1 MSSAASRSLATDAFA
16 PEHLES
22 VLLHVE
28 QDGRFVEGEWEPGRS
43 RARRVD
49 AVTAPLNGQQ
59 RDTLPEGLRQS
70 KSRAF
75 WLPVG
80 EVSSVRAG
88 ETDGDEITHDG
99 TRYRVVS
106 VKAWGA
112 FVEAL
117 GVKHEAVPT

>member
-1 MSSAASRSLATDAFA
+1 MSSEASRALASDAFA
-16 PEHLES
+16 PEHLER

-28 QDGRFVEGEWEPGRS
+28 QDGRFVEGEWEPGNT
-43 RARRVD
+43 RAKPVQ
-49 AVTAPLNGQQ
+49 AVTAPLSGQQ
-59 RDTLPEGLRQS
+59 RDTLPEGLRQT

-75 WLPVG
+75 WLPVS

-106 VKAWGA
+106 AKDWGA
-112 FVEAL
+112 FIEAL
-117 GVKHEAVPT
+117 AVKPEAVPT